1 MKITYKQHSTCL
13 FFESYTL
20 FLTYEDKYN
29 TIRDDKYNTIS
40 TITSLHT
47 PPSHKVGWQSTRKGG
62 CKVNATPLLGELG
75 DMMTERK
82 ARAIGRKVNQR
93 ERRLKGFQR
102 EIHS

>member
-47 PPSHKVGWQSTRKGG
+47 PPVTRWVG
-62 CKVNATPLLGELG
+62 
-75 DMMTERK
+75 K
-82 ARAIGRKVNQR
+82 ARA
-93 ERRLKGFQR
+93 KGVVKSMPLHF
-102 EIHS
+102 